1 MATGKPGATPSSP
14 AADPS
19 IPSSADRY
27 ALRKRRRNCCACE
40 PLRCPVPPIAITEAS
55 LAHFAEHLTNDLFL
69 SFLLAIAAFT
79 GAASQLG
86 NPNQLSVTFRLTPP
100 RLARNTLG
108 MLLESSI
115 AHTPRLTDRSD
126 KPPAI
131 AAHPPTCAMAKRI
144 PSSTTSNPRSAMG
157 ALPDVRHRLQGDRN
171 EFWRRSK
178 TPTQENTL

>member
-1 MATGKPGATPSSP
+1 MLRLRITALPGAPPS
-14 AADPS
+14 PS
-19 IPSSADRY
+19 
-27 ALRKRRRNCCACE
+27 RK
-40 PLRCPVPPIAITEAS
+40 PHS
-55 LAHFAEHLTNDLFL
+55 LISQNTSQTTLSL

-157 ALPDVRHRLQGDRN
+157 ALPDVQHRLQGDRN